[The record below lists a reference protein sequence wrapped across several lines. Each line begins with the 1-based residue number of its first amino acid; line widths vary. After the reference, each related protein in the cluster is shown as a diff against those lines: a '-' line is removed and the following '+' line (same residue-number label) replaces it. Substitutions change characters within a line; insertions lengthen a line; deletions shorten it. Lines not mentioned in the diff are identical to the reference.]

1 MIEEADRG
9 AGLVIGSRYCPGGGV
24 QNWHLRRVLLSRY
37 ANRYVRLVTGLPTN
51 DSTAGFR
58 CWSREALEAV
68 HLSSIRSE
76 GYGFQV
82 EMTYRAMQAGVRI
95 AEVPIVFRDRRFGV
109 SKLSGHMIWEAARL
123 PWQLRRRGKRFA
135 E

>member
-1 MIEEADRG
+1 
-9 AGLVIGSRYCPGGGV
+9 
-24 QNWHLRRVLLSRY
+24 
-37 ANRYVRLVTGLPTN
+37 
-51 DSTAGFR
+51 
-58 CWSREALEAV
+58 
-68 HLSSIRSE
+68 
-76 GYGFQV
+76 
-82 EMTYRAMQAGVRI
+82 MTYRAMQAGVRI